1 MPRIP
6 GTEQSKYRLLLLS
19 LALLANLSIC
29 NQAELNQKK
38 KLKTTRKETLHILE
52 IVVGETIREKN
63 KIPIQKWWWS
73 TSGSVARTR
82 SLCRRSSS
90 GGGSMNAASEAVK
103 PCPPRKEGKLPAL
116 EADNWLFFGNCSCC
130 NKYPEQ
136 RRRGNELIFGEF
148 YNDFAAVSEGK
159 VCWRYYIHV
168 LLKLCNCK
176 TVGTTLQ
183 RNLC

>member
-90 GGGSMNAASEAVK
+90 GGGSMNAASEALYSPEGGKASSFEGWQLIVLRQLLLLQQILM
-103 PCPPRKEGKLPAL
+103 PRAETTRQRAYRWSLGTAESPFLLEVQKER
-116 EADNWLFFGNCSCC
+116 F
-130 NKYPEQ
+130 
-136 RRRGNELIFGEF
+136 
-148 YNDFAAVSEGK
+148 
-159 VCWRYYIHV
+159 
-168 LLKLCNCK
+168 
-176 TVGTTLQ
+176 VGDITSMSS
-183 RNLC
+183 